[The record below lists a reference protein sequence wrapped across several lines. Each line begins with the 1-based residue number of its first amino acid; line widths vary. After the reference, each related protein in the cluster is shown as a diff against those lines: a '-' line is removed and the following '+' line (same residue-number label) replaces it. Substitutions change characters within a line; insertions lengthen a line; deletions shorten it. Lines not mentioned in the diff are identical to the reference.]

1 MTATIIHIADL
12 LLWFVIAL
20 SVAYVAFFAVVS
32 LFSKGDEA
40 AASATPRHRLLVLIP
55 AYGEDRVIRRTV
67 DCMLQQ
73 DYPARLFHVAVIS
86 DHMQAATNEWLQ
98 GQPVTLFL
106 PQFERSSKAQ
116 ALQFAMSHTTETYDA
131 VVILDAD
138 NTVEPLFLKQLDALL
153 QQGHQAIQCH
163 RTAKNADNSVALL
176 DGASEE
182 INNTLFRKAHNTIG
196 LSSALIGSGMCF
208 RFQWFRANVVKLST
222 AGEDR
227 ELEALLLRQ
236 RVHIHYAAA
245 IDVKDEKVSNADNF
259 QRQRLRWMTAQVQS
273 LLSML
278 PHLPHAFATL
288 NADYID
294 KTLQQTLIPRALLLL
309 LITFMALL
317 TTLLPHVGAL
327 SAVLSPLLCLKW
339 WALLAVL
346 LCSLLIALP
355 SRLRSQALL
364 VGTLRVPQL
373 ALRMLRNARHIDTSN
388 HDFIHTT
395 HDK

>member
-1 MTATIIHIADL
+1 MTATIIHTADL

-153 QQGHQAIQCH
+153 QQGHQTIQCH

-196 LSSALIGSGMCF
+196 LSSALIGSGMCL

-259 QRQRLRWMTAQVQS
+259 QRQRMRRMTAHIKS
-273 LLSML
+273 LFRQL
-278 PHLPHAFATL
+278 P
-288 NADYID
+288 
-294 KTLQQTLIPRALLLL
+294 QIPR
-309 LITFMALL
+309 
-317 TTLLPHVGAL
+317 
-327 SAVLSPLLCLKW
+327 
-339 WALLAVL
+339 
-346 LCSLLIALP
+346 
-355 SRLRSQALL
+355 
-364 VGTLRVPQL
+364 
-373 ALRMLRNARHIDTSN
+373 
-388 HDFIHTT
+388 DFI
-395 HDK
+395 DGNLNFIE